1 MDPAPQPARMCQ
13 KHGIVRDP
21 FGHCV
26 ICRREDE
33 DVDEDPSGVRLA
45 ATLLVLLA
53 VGVAGVLFWRGTRG
67 AKAPPAPEVAAVAPP
82 AQAAPIEELSDA
94 KQDALAAAQSRD
106 AEDRRAAVERH
117 MKDVPIRIYTGKQ
130 CDLCRTA
137 TGFLASKGYAYTEID
152 TDADR
157 EGLEAM
163 RKLNPKNTVP
173 TIVVGDEVIVGFGP
187 TVVLSAIYRDAAKRV
202 H

>member
-1 MDPAPQPARMCQ
+1 MDPAPQPARLCQ
-13 KHGIVRDP
+13 KHGVVRDP

-33 DVDEDPSGVRLA
+33 DVDVDPSGIRLA
-45 ATLLVLLA
+45 VTLLILLA
-53 VGVAGVLFWRGTRG
+53 VGVAGVLLYKGTRG
-67 AKAPPAPEVAAVAPP
+67 PEAPPPVEVATEAKP
-82 AQAAPIEELSDA
+82 AQAAPIEDLTDV
-94 KQDALAAAQSRD
+94 KQEALAAAKARD

-117 MKDVPIRIYTGKQ
+117 MKDVPIRIYTTPK

-137 TGFLASKGYAYTEID
+137 TGFLSGKGYAYTDID
-152 TDADR
+152 VDADPA
-157 EGLEAM
+157 GLEAM

-187 TVVLSAIYRDAAKRV
+187 TVVLGAIYRDAAKRV